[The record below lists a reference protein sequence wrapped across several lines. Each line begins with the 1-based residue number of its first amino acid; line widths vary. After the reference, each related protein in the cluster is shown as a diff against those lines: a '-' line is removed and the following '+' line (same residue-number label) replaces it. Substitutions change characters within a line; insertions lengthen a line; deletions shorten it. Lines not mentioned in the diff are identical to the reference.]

1 MSRTYGKLKQEAL
14 LNRLPYGN
22 KVKAIKKDLMKSKKI
37 PKPKKPDSDFASLKG
52 APPIKKSKP
61 VINPFVRGVGQAK
74 KGFGKAIYSSKL
86 I

>member
-1 MSRTYGKLKQEAL
+1 MSRTYGNLKQEAL
-14 LNRLPYGN
+14 LGRLPYSK

-37 PKPKKPDSDFASLKG
+37 PKPKTPDDDFASLKG
-52 APPIKKSKP
+52 APPIKKSKS

>member
-1 MSRTYGKLKQEAL
+1 MVSITLGRYIPNQ
-14 LNRLPYGN
+14 
-22 KVKAIKKDLMKSKKI
+22 KI
-37 PKPKKPDSDFASLKG
+37 PKPKTPADDFASLKG
-52 APPIKKSKP
+52 APPIKKSKS

>member
-14 LNRLPYGN
+14 LGRLPYSK

-37 PKPKKPDSDFASLKG
+37 PKPKTPDDDFASLKG
-52 APPIKKSKP
+52 APSIKKSKS